1 MRTIGKVFG
10 ALALLLALGGC
21 VTAGSEQA
29 AAPPPQPVTPE
40 PAAAALRPGLETL
53 YFLAEMD
60 HVRFIPS
67 AERAAAQGRRGPP
80 VATLDAIA
88 QSGQLWDAGT
98 RRNYA
103 LRFQGLIRLPAGET
117 KFQALSN
124 DGVRVFVDRTV
135 VVDDPD
141 VHADQLSPP
150 RALTIEKAGWYP
162 LTVLY
167 FQKGG
172 GAALQLYWTP
182 PGAADKSIVPAAAL
196 AHLAAG
202 G

>member
-21 VTAGSEQA
+21 VTTATEQA
-29 AAPPPQPVTPE
+29 AAPPPQPVMPE
-40 PAAAALRPGLETL
+40 PDAAALRGGLQTL
-53 YFLAEMD
+53 YFQAEMG
-60 HVRFIPS
+60 HVRFIPTG
-67 AERAAAQGRRGPP
+67 ERAAAQGKPGRP
-80 VATLDAIA
+80 VATLDSIQ
-88 QSGQLWDAGT
+88 QSGQMWEAPT
-98 RRNYA
+98 ARNYA
-103 LRFQGLIRLPAGET
+103 VRFQGLIRLPAGET

-124 DGVRVFVDRTV
+124 DGVRILVDRTV

-141 VHADQLSPP
+141 VHANQLSPP
-150 RALTIEKAGWYP
+150 KALAIDKAGWYP

-196 AHLAAG
+196 AHLAAKS
-202 G
+202 